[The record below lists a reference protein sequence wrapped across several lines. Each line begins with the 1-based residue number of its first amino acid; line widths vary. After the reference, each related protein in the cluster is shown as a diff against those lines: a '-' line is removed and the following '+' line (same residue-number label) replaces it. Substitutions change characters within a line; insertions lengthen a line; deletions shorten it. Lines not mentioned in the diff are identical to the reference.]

1 MFPRRIEAVTEPG
14 AKPAPLPS
22 NEIERLL
29 ELQAFRILDTLPEQ
43 PYDDITALAAE
54 ICGTPIALVSL
65 VDEKRQWFKSR
76 VGLDVPELS
85 RDVAF
90 CAYAILDASEPL
102 VVPDAT
108 ADERFRTNPLVT
120 GEPGIRFYAGAPL
133 VTRTGNAVGTL
144 CVIDREHRDLTA
156 AQLRALTVLARR
168 VVAELE
174 INGLRNENEELRQQV
189 AAARMALATL
199 ANVESGHQTIAFQF
213 LDQWP
218 DLPIR
223 QADH

>member
-1 MFPRRIEAVTEPG
+1 MTEPV
-14 AKPAPLPS
+14 ARPAPLPD
-22 NEIERLL
+22 NEVERLL

-76 VGLDVPELS
+76 VGLDVPEMS

-90 CAYAILDASEPL
+90 CAYAILDTSEPL
-102 VVPDAT
+102 VVLDAT

-133 VTRTGNAVGTL
+133 ITRTGNAVGTL

-174 INGLRNENEELRQQV
+174 INAQRNENEELRQQV
-189 AAARMALATL
+189 AAARMALGTL
-199 ANVESGHQTIAFQF
+199 ARVESGHQAIARQF
-213 LDQWP
+213 LARWP